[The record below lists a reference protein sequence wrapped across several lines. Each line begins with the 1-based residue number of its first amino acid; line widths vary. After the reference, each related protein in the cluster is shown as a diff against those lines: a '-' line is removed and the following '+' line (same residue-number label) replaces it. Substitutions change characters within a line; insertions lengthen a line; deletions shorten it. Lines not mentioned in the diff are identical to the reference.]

1 MRRFLAVA
9 CTISL
14 GVLCFAS
21 NMGLVPS
28 THLPNP
34 GTEITLQVTGAP
46 TGAQF
51 SWDFNGD
58 GRSDATTTQP
68 WAKWTVP
75 AGYWEVAVDVLQ
87 GGKSVARLSTAVVA
101 DAHLGAIRSVQWVG
115 GVAEVTVVVRA
126 KQFVVAPGLSETI
139 PPGWVVEVVDD
150 GGAFFQRGNALD
162 ALWPTLLDPG
172 MEVRLVYRLYPPT
185 AGAAA
190 RLSGMVSGYKD
201 GQRVEARV
209 AGTVTF

>member
-1 MRRFLAVA
+1 MRRLLIAA
-9 CTISL
+9 CAISL

-34 GTEITLQVTGAP
+34 GAEVTLQVTGAP
-46 TGAQF
+46 PGAQF

-58 GRSDATTTQP
+58 GRSDATTREP

-75 AGYWEVAVDVLQ
+75 AGYWEVAVDILQ
-87 GGKSVARLSTAVVA
+87 SGKSVARLSIAVVA

-115 GVAEVTVVVRA
+115 GGAEVTVIVRA

-150 GGAFFQRGNALD
+150 GGAVWQRKEALE
-162 ALWPTLLDPG
+162 AIWATVLDPG
-172 MEVRLVYRLYPPT
+172 WEVRLVYRLYPPT
-185 AGAAA
+185 AGATA
-190 RLSGMVSGYKD
+190 RLSGTVSGYQD

-209 AGTVTF
+209 AGTVAF

>member
-1 MRRFLAVA
+1 MRRLLAAA
-9 CTISL
+9 CAISL

-21 NMGLVPS
+21 NMGVVPS
-28 THLPNP
+28 TSVPTP
-34 GTEITLQVTGAP
+34 GAEITLQVTGAP

-87 GGKSVARLSTAVVA
+87 GGKSVARLSIAVVA
-101 DAHLGAIRSVQWVG
+101 DANLSAVRSVRWTG
-115 GVAEVTVVVRA
+115 GVAEVTVVLRA

-139 PPGWVVEVVDD
+139 PPGWVVGTVEGADLSTSQ
-150 GGAFFQRGNALD
+150 GGILY
-162 ALWPTLLDPG
+162 ALWSTVLDPG
-172 MEVRLVYRLYPPT
+172 TEVSLRYRLHPP
-185 AGAAA
+185 APGMAA
-190 RLSGMVSGYKD
+190 RLSGMVSAYKD

-209 AGTVTF
+209 AGTASF